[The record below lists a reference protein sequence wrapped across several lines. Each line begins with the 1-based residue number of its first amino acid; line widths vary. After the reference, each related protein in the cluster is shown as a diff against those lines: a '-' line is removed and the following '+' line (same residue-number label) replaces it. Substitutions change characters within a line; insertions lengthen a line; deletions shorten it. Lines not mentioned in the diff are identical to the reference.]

1 VFRDQQFMEDMTS
14 PGVQRINDANI
25 LRSHQFREDS
35 GPMAH
40 PVRPESYVEINN
52 FYTLTVY
59 NKGAEV
65 IRMMRGIPVQRDSGR
80 ARTSISRAMMG
91 RRSRPMIS

>member
-1 VFRDQQFMEDMTS
+1 M
-14 PGVQRINDANI
+14 NI

-65 IRMMRGIPVQRDSGR
+65 IRMMRAILGPDGFPEGHGPLFLAPRR
-80 ARTSISRAMMG
+80 AGGHDR
-91 RRSRPMIS
+91 